1 MADQEVRADRRSAPR
16 TVLHTRDG
24 VVLVV
29 GLVLGA
35 GTSAPRS
42 WWRRQLLGSDV
53 PRALGR
59 GGVVSLLGALCY
71 AELAAAYPNPGVS
84 TIS

>member
-1 MADQEVRADRRSAPR
+1 MTDQEVRDDRRSAPR

-35 GTSAPRS
+35 GIFRAPQLVQSSSRLAQLSRRRTPTPEANTTS
-42 WWRRQLLGSDV
+42 
-53 PRALGR
+53 
-59 GGVVSLLGALCY
+59 
-71 AELAAAYPNPGVS
+71 
-84 TIS
+84 

>member
-1 MADQEVRADRRSAPR
+1 MADHDVHADRRSSPR

-35 GTSAPRS
+35 GIVRAP
-42 WWRRQLLGSDV
+42 QLGFVRELTLPPMSPNCNDATR
-53 PRALGR
+53 PR
-59 GGVVSLLGALCY
+59 
-71 AELAAAYPNPGVS
+71 E
-84 TIS
+84 

>member
-1 MADQEVRADRRSAPR
+1 MADQEVRPDRRSAPR

-35 GTSAPRS
+35 GIFRAPQLVAE
-42 WWRRQLLGSDV
+42 RRLGEVQSRR
-53 PRALGR
+53 PI
-59 GGVVSLLGALCY
+59 
-71 AELAAAYPNPGVS
+71 PMPGVS